1 MAKPNEVVVDEAMLL
16 IEISWP
22 AHILI
27 PVAKAALL
35 NDIQVW
41 NRKYDS
47 DRDEHVLSPTTGD
60 DARPKIHLIPADQ
73 ITAAKMVAAM
83 QIEEAKETK

>member
-27 PVAKAALL
+27 PVAKAAVL

-41 NRKYDS
+41 NRKYES
-47 DRDEHVLSPTTGD
+47 DRNVLVLSPATGD
-60 DARPKIHLIPADQ
+60 DARPRIHLIPADQ

-83 QIEEAKETK
+83 QIEGETK

>member
-1 MAKPNEVVVDEAMLL
+1 MAKPNEVVVVYEAMLL

-27 PVAKAALL
+27 SVAKAAVL

-41 NRKYDS
+41 NRKYES
-47 DRDEHVLSPTTGD
+47 ERNEHVLSPATGD
-60 DARPKIHLIPADQ
+60 DARPKIHLISADQ

-83 QIEEAKETK
+83 QIEGETK